1 MHTFASYNV
10 QIGLDKNE
18 RPTCVLLILDGLV
31 QNWAAPNAVCSARI
45 LNNDLEISVN
55 TEIFTLTAISREI
68 TDLLLKGIPL
78 AVKHTASG
86 LEAIATVS

>member
-1 MHTFASYNV
+1 MRTFASYNV

-31 QNWAAPNAVCSARI
+31 QQWAAPNAVCSARI
-45 LNNDLEISVN
+45 HNNDLEISVN
-55 TEIFTLTAISREI
+55 TESITLSDISREI
-68 TDLLLKGIPL
+68 TDLLLKGFPL
-78 AVKHTASG
+78 VVKHTASG